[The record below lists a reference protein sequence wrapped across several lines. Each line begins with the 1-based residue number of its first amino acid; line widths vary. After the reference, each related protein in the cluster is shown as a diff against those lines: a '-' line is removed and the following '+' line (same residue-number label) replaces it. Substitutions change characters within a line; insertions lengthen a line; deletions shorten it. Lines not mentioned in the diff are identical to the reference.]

1 MSESTD
7 YKLFSILR
15 WPICLSTLNFIWPI
29 GQVNNQIFQQKL
41 QQQQQ
46 QIAEHI
52 RQTPIENF
60 RSDYLFS
67 VSFFYQIF
75 TFERSV
81 LSHSISIFEIGSS
94 IYLNYY
100 AQITAQCAEHTNLNY
115 LSSYLFKC
123 IIDYIDKYYVDTYVL
138 LFSSYFTL
146 STC

>member
-15 WPICLSTLNFIWPI
+15 WPICLSALNFIWPI

-41 QQQQQ
+41 QRQQQ

-67 VSFFYQIF
+67 VSFFIKYLHSNAVCYHIQYQY
-75 TFERSV
+75 S
-81 LSHSISIFEIGSS
+81 
-94 IYLNYY
+94 
-100 AQITAQCAEHTNLNY
+100 
-115 LSSYLFKC
+115 K
-123 IIDYIDKYYVDTYVL
+123 
-138 LFSSYFTL
+138 
-146 STC
+146 